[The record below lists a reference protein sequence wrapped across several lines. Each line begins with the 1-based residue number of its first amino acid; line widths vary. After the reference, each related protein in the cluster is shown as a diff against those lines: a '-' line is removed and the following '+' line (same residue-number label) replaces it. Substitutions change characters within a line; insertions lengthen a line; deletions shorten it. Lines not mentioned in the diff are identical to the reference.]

1 MAHIN
6 NKCAMEPTA
15 GKYLSCLLSTI
26 IFVFKTTKDYL
37 THLISKIRKRDW
49 TTEEDNEM
57 RGGSQ
62 RNEAVPPPRQASA
75 CTALDLLVKCAL
87 TTIHT
92 IRLLYERYS
101 RPRSLT
107 LVVF

>member
-1 MAHIN
+1 M
-6 NKCAMEPTA
+6 
-15 GKYLSCLLSTI
+15 
-26 IFVFKTTKDYL
+26 

-57 RGGSQ
+57 RGGGSQ

-75 CTALDLLVKCAL
+75 CTTLDLLVKCAL

-107 LVVF
+107 LVVL